1 VLKQIAMQSIILGK
15 QEPDYI
21 REESLPQLL
30 SASFIKF
37 ADKTAFF
44 FNDEKL
50 SYAELDHWSNA
61 IARQLI
67 ATGIKPGDTVG
78 VWYPRSL
85 ELPVMILG
93 ILKAGAAYIPL
104 DREMPVE
111 RIQKVFTDIG
121 VRAYFS
127 DVVIPVNA
135 APALLAERPL
145 APVAL
150 PELYISPDS
159 RAYVLF
165 TSGSTGT
172 PKGIPISHKNICH
185 LVRSEQ
191 DVLRIRESDLV
202 YQGFS
207 VSFDMWCE
215 EVWISLFAGASIW
228 MADAITVK
236 ALDELSEVLA
246 QNKIT
251 VLHAVPSVL
260 AIIDELPG
268 IRLVNSGGEACTQSV
283 LDKWGIGGRI
293 FINSYGP
300 TETTVSSNMAFSR
313 AGDAITIGPPLPNYN
328 IAVVD
333 ESLRIVPRGEA
344 GEMIITGP
352 GVSQGYFNLPELT
365 REKFLENPFKELPG
379 SHLYKT
385 GDAVLIREDGFI
397 EFHGRLDDQIKL
409 RGYRIELGEIEN
421 RLSRVEGVSAAAVTT
436 RKDANDQEQLVGYV
450 VWKHP
455 SRSFNEGDTRAQ
467 IARFL
472 APYMVPVAIVML
484 PEMPRMPSGK
494 INRKSLPLPDAF
506 KQHGTDEGG
515 EYIAPAD
522 DLETKVRKV
531 LQHVFQKPD
540 LSLEHDFF
548 TDLGGHSL
556 LAATVVS
563 KLRKDAG
570 LSYASLKDIYEHRP
584 LNAFAAY
591 LKEKQNQNAV
601 TDAGRRKVYEVST
614 LQYYLCNAL
623 QTLSLFLVYG
633 LLAIEVIFPYLSYY
647 YFLVEGYSHFS
658 AFMSAAIF
666 YLLIPPALSTIAIFF
681 KWLIVGKLK
690 EGDYPLWGWYYFR
703 WWFWKALKRLLPSQF
718 IVDTPLYPRYLRFLG
733 VKVADSA
740 QLSLLSIGAEDLVTI
755 GKNVST
761 SSGCVID
768 NASVEDGYLKLR
780 KVELGD
786 NAYLGSSSI
795 VCGGAFIEANGE
807 LQDLSCLQEGQRIL
821 RNEVWNGSPAN
832 KAGVKADT
840 GTIPLAS
847 TTKRNIHALK
857 YLASLF
863 IFPLIV
869 VIPLLP
875 TLYILY
881 VADNNAADYNFSYLW
896 QAPFL
901 ATSYLLIFITCVVL
915 LSRLLQV
922 GMKPGDYSIYGF
934 TYYRKWMKDQ
944 LMNLSLTVLH
954 PLYASVYISSY
965 YRLLG
970 AKVGKNTEIS
980 TASDVSHNLLEIG
993 ADSFIADAVILGE
1006 HDVKNEVLHLKNTR
1020 IGNTC
1025 FVGNSGLIP
1034 QGYHLKD
1041 KTLIGVL
1048 SKAPEEELQA
1058 AQENVDWFGS
1068 PPIALPSRQKMAG
1081 FEDKRTFSPS
1091 FGLKLSR
1098 AVVEGL
1104 RIILPQT
1111 CIIICSVLLIA
1122 YAHDLLQM
1130 SIGKLL
1136 LYIPMY
1142 YLFFMGIPLF
1152 LVTVLLKW
1160 VLVGRYKTAAYP
1172 MYSLKVWLS
1181 EAITSFHEA
1190 LSVPFLLD
1198 ALRGTMWL
1206 PLAMRLLGVKTG
1218 KRVWLNTTDITE
1230 FDMVHIGS
1238 GAMLNE
1244 DCGPQTHLFEDR
1256 IMKIGSVSIG
1266 EKTTIGSKTIIL
1278 YDSVLGKEVNIGS
1291 LSLVMKGESIPDHS
1305 SWYGSP
1311 TEPHH

>member
-1 VLKQIAMQSIILGK
+1 MQSIILGK
-15 QEPDYI
+15 REPDFI
-21 REESLPQLL
+21 REESLRELL
-30 SASFIKF
+30 SASFTLH
-37 ADKTAFF
+37 AEKTAFIF
-44 FNDEKL
+44 KEQRL
-50 SYAELDHWSNA
+50 SYAELDSWSNA
-61 IARQLI
+61 IAGRLI
-67 ATGIKPGDTVG
+67 AEGIKPGDPVG

-85 ELPVMILG
+85 ELPVILLG
-93 ILKAGAAYIPL
+93 IIKAGAAYVPL
-104 DREMPVE
+104 DREMPLE
-111 RIQKVFTDIG
+111 RIEKVFNDIG
-121 VRAYFS
+121 VKTYFS
-127 DVVIPVNA
+127 DVLIPVA
-135 APALLAERPL
+135 AQPATLAGRPQGATP
-145 APVAL
+145 APTVT
-150 PELYISPDS
+150 ISPDAW
-159 RAYVLF
+159 AYVLF
-165 TSGSTGT
+165 TSGSTGN
-172 PKGIPISHKNICH
+172 PKGIPIAHKNICH
-185 LVRSEQ
+185 LIRAEQ
-191 DVLRIRESDLV
+191 DILHIKEDDIV

-215 EVWISLFAGASIW
+215 EVWISLFAGAAIW
-228 MADAITVK
+228 IADALTVK
-236 ALDELSEVLA
+236 ALDELGTVLT
-246 QNKIT
+246 QNRIT

-268 IRLVNSGGEACTQSV
+268 IRIVNSGGEACTQSV
-283 LDKWGIGGRI
+283 LDKWAIGDRK

-300 TETTVSSNMAFSR
+300 TETTVTSNMAISR

-352 GVSQGYFNLPELT
+352 GVSMGYFNLPELT
-365 REKFLENPFKELPG
+365 QEKFLLNPFEELPG
-379 SHLYKT
+379 THLYKT

-421 RLSRVEGVSAAAVTT
+421 RLSRIEGVAAAAVTT
-436 RKDANDQEQLVGYV
+436 KKDANDQEQLVGYV
-450 VWKHP
+450 VWKIGAQP
-455 SRSFNEGDTRAQ
+455 FSESEVRSRIAQ
-467 IARFL
+467 FL
-472 APYMVPVAIVML
+472 APYMVPVAIIEL
-484 PEMPRMPSGK
+484 KEMPRMPSGK
-494 INRKSLPLPDAF
+494 INRKSLPLPESFQLKNVA
-506 KQHGTDEGG
+506 KEEHYISETDTL
-515 EYIAPAD
+515 D
-522 DLETKVRKV
+522 VKVKKV
-531 LQHVFQKPD
+531 LQRVFQKPE
-540 LSLEHDFF
+540 LSLELDFF

-556 LAATVVS
+556 LAASTVS
-563 KLRKDAG
+563 RLRKDAG
-570 LSYASLKDIYEHRP
+570 IGYASLKDIYEHRP
-584 LNAFAAY
+584 LTAFVKHLAEKENSTATIDAAPR
-591 LKEKQNQNAV
+591 NRHN
-601 TDAGRRKVYEVST
+601 VST
-614 LQYYLCNAL
+614 VQYYLCNAL
-623 QTLSLFLVYG
+623 QTLSLFLIYG

-658 AFMSAAIF
+658 AFLSAAIF
-666 YLLIPPALSTIAIFF
+666 YLLIPPALSIIAIMF

-703 WWFWKALKRLLPSQF
+703 WWFWKALKRLLPSQY
-718 IVDTPLYPRYLRFLG
+718 IVDTPLYPKYLRLLG
-733 VKVADSA
+733 VKADSSA
-740 QLSLLSIGAEDLVTI
+740 QLSLLSIGAEDLVII

-761 SSGCVID
+761 SSGCAID

-780 KVELGD
+780 KVVLGD
-786 NAYLGSSSI
+786 HAYMGSSSI
-795 VCGGAFIEANGE
+795 VCGGASIEENGE
-807 LQDLSCLQEGQRIL
+807 LQDLSCLQEGNHIL
-821 RNEVWNGSPAN
+821 KNEVWNGSPAR
-832 KAGVKADT
+832 KTGLRTDAGPVC
-840 GTIPLAS
+840 LAGAA
-847 TTKRNIHALK
+847 KRNLHAFK

-869 VIPLLP
+869 VLPLLP

-881 VADNNAADYNFSYLW
+881 VADNNADDYNFNYLW

-901 ATSYLLIFITCVVL
+901 ATSYLLIFIACVVFI
-915 LSRLLQV
+915 SRLLQI
-922 GMKPGDYSIYGF
+922 GMKEGDYSIYGF

-954 PLYASVYISSY
+954 PLYASVFISSY

-970 AKVGKNTEIS
+970 ARVGKNTEIS

-993 ADSFIADAVILGE
+993 SGSFIADAVILGE
-1006 HDVKNEVLHLKNTR
+1006 HEVRNETLSLRKTT
-1020 IGNTC
+1020 IGDGS

-1048 SKAPEEELQA
+1048 SKAPEAQLQSE
-1058 AQENVDWFGS
+1058 QGNVDWFGS

-1081 FEDKRTFSPS
+1081 FEDKRTFTPS
-1091 FGLKLSR
+1091 SGLKLSR
-1098 AVVEGL
+1098 TIVEGL

-1122 YAHDLLQM
+1122 YAHDLLKM
-1130 SIGKLL
+1130 SFGKLL
-1136 LYIPMY
+1136 LYIPLY

-1152 LVTVLLKW
+1152 LVTVVLKW
-1160 VLVGRYKTAAYP
+1160 LLVGRYKTAAYP

-1206 PLAMRLLGVKTG
+1206 PMAMRLLGVKVG
-1218 KRVWLNTTDITE
+1218 KKVWLNTTDITE
-1230 FDMVHIGS
+1230 FDMVRIGS
-1238 GAMLNE
+1238 EAMLNE

-1266 EKTTIGSKTIIL
+1266 EKTTIGSKTIVL
-1278 YDSVLGKEVNIGS
+1278 YDSVVGNEVNIGS
-1291 LSLVMKGESIPDHS
+1291 LSLVMKGESIPDHT

-1311 TEPHH
+1311 TEPLH